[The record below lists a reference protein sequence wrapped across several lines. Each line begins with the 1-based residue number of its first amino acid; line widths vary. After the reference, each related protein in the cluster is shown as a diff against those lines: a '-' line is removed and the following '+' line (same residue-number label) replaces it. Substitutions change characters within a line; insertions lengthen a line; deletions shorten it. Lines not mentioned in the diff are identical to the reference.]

1 MSDEWEQSGRCGW
14 LALAIVLFLLPGL
27 LAGSFYGGFAGFRA
41 AEPFRYSEV
50 AGLISQVMVLSGMIV
65 GLLLSTIIVMVLT
78 IVSIRM
84 GASLARGPKVFSKR
98 KSAPASSRAP
108 MGSDS
113 GT

>member
-65 GLLLSTIIVMVLT
+65 GLLLSAIVIMLLT
-78 IVSIRM
+78 VASIRIS
-84 GASLARGPKVFSKR
+84 ASLLCNPK
-98 KSAPASSRAP
+98 
-108 MGSDS
+108 DS
-113 GT
+113 TKKMSTPH